1 MSQTVLIVCGAAV
14 GAGAALLA
22 GELLPSAPRLGPAL
36 RRLDPPAP
44 RPGQQSD
51 IRRTSP
57 LGGAWAGRLAE
68 RMPGR
73 LPRADLDLLAQSTE
87 QFVTNKVALAL
98 LGLLVPLVPAIG
110 WVLMGLSVPLFL
122 PAIAGVL
129 LAPVLWFV
137 PDWAVKS
144 EAAKARTEFA
154 HAAAA
159 WMDLVATRMAS
170 NVAAD
175 QALEDAARIGQGW
188 AFARIQEAL
197 LRARTEKSSPW
208 QALDDLGVQL
218 NLQVLTDVADI
229 MRLSSDDGASVYD
242 TLRNRAKSLT
252 GELLTAEAARANAD
266 SEKLHTPAALL
277 AVIAMIAMAFPA
289 VLNIFSI

>member
-1 MSQTVLIVCGAAV
+1 MSQTVLVACGAAV
-14 GAGAALLA
+14 GGGIALLVR
-22 GELLPSAPRLGPAL
+22 EILPSAPRLGPAL
-36 RRLDPPAP
+36 RRLDPPPA
-44 RPGQQSD
+44 RPGQPQA
-51 IRRTSP
+51 TTPGSP

-68 RMPGR
+68 RLR
-73 LPRADLDLLAQSTE
+73 LPRADLDLLAQSPE

-110 WVLMGLSVPLFL
+110 WVLMGLSVPLVI
-122 PAIAGVL
+122 PGIAGVL

-175 QALEDAARIGQGW
+175 QALEDAARIGRGW
-188 AFARIQEAL
+188 AFARIREAL

-208 QALDDLGVQL
+208 AALDDLGTQL
-218 NLQVLTDVADI
+218 DLPVLTDVADI

-252 GELLTAEAARANAD
+252 NELLTADAARANAD

>member
-1 MSQTVLIVCGAAV
+1 MSQTTLIVCGVAI

-22 GELLPSAPRLGPAL
+22 REVRPSAPRLGPAL
-36 RRLDPPAP
+36 RRLDPPSL
-44 RPGQQSD
+44 RPGQQPAASA
-51 IRRTSP
+51 SP
-57 LGGAWAGRLAE
+57 LGGACAGRLAE
-68 RMPGR
+68 RLR
-73 LPRADLDLLAQSTE
+73 LPRADLDLLAQSPE

-110 WVLMGLSVPLFL
+110 WVLMGLSVPLFI
-122 PAIAGVL
+122 PGIAGVL

-144 EAAKARTEFA
+144 EADKARTEFA

-170 NVAAD
+170 NVASD
-175 QALEDAARIGQGW
+175 QALEDAARIGHGW

-208 QALDDLGVQL
+208 QALDDLGTQL
-218 NLQVLTDVADI
+218 HLPVLTDVADI

-252 GELLTAEAARANAD
+252 NELLTAEAARANAD

>member
-1 MSQTVLIVCGAAV
+1 MSQTVLVACGAAV
-14 GAGAALLA
+14 GGGIALLVR
-22 GELLPSAPRLGPAL
+22 EVLPSAPRLGPAL
-36 RRLDPPAP
+36 RRLNPPPA
-44 RPGQQSD
+44 RPGQQP
-51 IRRTSP
+51 TTPTASP

-68 RMPGR
+68 RLK
-73 LPRADLDLLAQSTE
+73 LPRADLDLLAQSPE

-110 WVLMGLSVPLFL
+110 WVLMGLSVPLFI
-122 PAIAGVL
+122 PGIAGVL
-129 LAPVLWFV
+129 LAPVLWLV
-137 PDWAVKS
+137 PDWAVKT

-159 WMDLVATRMAS
+159 WMELVANRVMCNRAP
-170 NVAAD
+170 D

-208 QALDDLGVQL
+208 AALDELGTQL
-218 NLQVLTDVADI
+218 KLPVLSETADI
-229 MRLSSDDGASVYD
+229 MRLSADDGAAVYA
-242 TLRNRAKSLT
+242 TLRNRAKALT
-252 GELLTAEAARANAD
+252 NELLTADAARANAD

>member
-1 MSQTVLIVCGAAV
+1 MSQTTLIVCGIAT
-14 GAGAALLA
+14 GAGIALLVR
-22 GELLPSAPRLGPAL
+22 ELAPSAPRLGPAL
-36 RRLDPPAP
+36 RRLDPPAA
-44 RPGQQSD
+44 RPGDQPH
-51 IRRTSP
+51 RTAA
-57 LGGAWAGRLAE
+57 GTAWAGRLAE

-73 LPRADLDLLAQSTE
+73 IPGSDLTLLNQTPE
-87 QFVTNKVALAL
+87 QFFTNKTGLAL
-98 LGLLVPLVPAIG
+98 LGLLAPLVPAVG
-110 WVLMGLSVPLFL
+110 WLLMGLSVPLFI
-122 PAIAGVL
+122 PAGGGML
-129 LAPVLWFV
+129 LAAVLWFV
-137 PDWAVKS
+137 PDLSVARD
-144 EAAKARTEFA
+144 ADRARTEFA

-175 QALEDAARIGQGW
+175 QALEDAARIGHGW

-208 QALDDLGVQL
+208 QALADLGTQL
-218 NLQVLTDVADI
+218 RLPVLNDVADI

-242 TLRNRAKSLT
+242 TLRNRSKSLT
-252 GELLTAEAARANAD
+252 SELLTAEAARANSD

-277 AVIAMIAMAFPA
+277 AVIVMIAMAFPA

>member
-1 MSQTVLIVCGAAV
+1 MSQTVLVLCGAGV
-14 GAGAALLA
+14 GAGAALLVREA
-22 GELLPSAPRLGPAL
+22 LPSAPRLGPAL
-36 RRLDPPAP
+36 RRLDPPAT
-44 RPGQQSD
+44 RPGEHGPPDSRQ
-51 IRRTSP
+51 T
-57 LGGAWAGRLAE
+57 AWAGRLAE
-68 RMPGR
+68 RLR
-73 LPRADLDLLAQSTE
+73 LPRTDLDLLAQSPE
-87 QFVTNKVALAL
+87 WFVTHKVALAL
-98 LGLLVPLVPAIG
+98 LGLLVPLVPAFG
-110 WVLMGLSVPLFL
+110 WVLMGLSVPLAV
-122 PAIAGVL
+122 PGITGVL

-137 PDWAVKS
+137 PDQAVRS

-175 QALEDAARIGQGW
+175 QALEDAARIGHGW
-188 AFARIQEAL
+188 AFARIREAL

-208 QALDDLGVQL
+208 AVLDDLGSQL
-218 NLQVLTDVADI
+218 NLPVLTDVADI

-242 TLRNRAKSLT
+242 TLRNRAKGLT
-252 GELLTAEAARANAD
+252 NELLTADAARANAD

-289 VLNIFSI
+289 VLNIFSL

>member
-1 MSQTVLIVCGAAV
+1 M
-14 GAGAALLA
+14 
-22 GELLPSAPRLGPAL
+22 
-36 RRLDPPAP
+36 
-44 RPGQQSD
+44 
-51 IRRTSP
+51 
-57 LGGAWAGRLAE
+57 
-68 RMPGR
+68 
-73 LPRADLDLLAQSTE
+73 
-87 QFVTNKVALAL
+87 
-98 LGLLVPLVPAIG
+98 
-110 WVLMGLSVPLFL
+110 
-122 PAIAGVL
+122 
-129 LAPVLWFV
+129 
-137 PDWAVKS
+137 PDWAVAS

-175 QALEDAARIGQGW
+175 QALEDAARIGHGW
-188 AFARIQEAL
+188 AFTRLQEAL

-208 QALDDLGVQL
+208 QALADLGTQL
-218 NLQVLTDVADI
+218 RLPVLNDVADI

-252 GELLTAEAARANAD
+252 NELLTAEAARANAD

-277 AVIAMIAMAFPA
+277 AVIVMIAMAFPA

>member
-1 MSQTVLIVCGAAV
+1 MSQTALVVCGAAV

-44 RPGQQSD
+44 RPGQQPAPRASL
-51 IRRTSP
+51 SS
-57 LGGAWAGRLAE
+57 AWAGRLAE

-73 LPRADLDLLAQSTE
+73 LPRADLDLLAQSPE

-98 LGLLVPLVPAIG
+98 LGLLVPLVPALG
-110 WVLMGLSVPLFL
+110 WVLMGLSVPLYL

-252 GELLTAEAARANAD
+252 NELLTAEAARANAD

>member
-1 MSQTVLIVCGAAV
+1 MSQTVLVTCGAAV
-14 GAGAALLA
+14 GGGIALLVR
-22 GELLPSAPRLGPAL
+22 EILPSAPRLGPAL
-36 RRLDPPAP
+36 RRLDPPMV
-44 RPGQQSD
+44 RPGQQQA
-51 IRRTSP
+51 TTPASP

-68 RMPGR
+68 RLK
-73 LPRADLDLLAQSTE
+73 LPRADLSLLAQSPE

-98 LGLLVPLVPAIG
+98 LGLLVPLIPAIG
-110 WVLMGLSVPLFL
+110 WVLMGLSVPLFI
-122 PAIAGVL
+122 PGIAGVL

-137 PDWAVKS
+137 PDWAVKT

-175 QALEDAARIGQGW
+175 QALEDAARIGRGW
-188 AFARIQEAL
+188 AFGRIQEAL

-208 QALDDLGVQL
+208 AALAELGSQL
-218 NLQVLTDVADI
+218 NLPILTDVADI
-229 MRLSSDDGASVYD
+229 VRLSSDDGAAVYD

-252 GELLTAEAARANAD
+252 NELLTTDAARANAD

>member
-1 MSQTVLIVCGAAV
+1 MSQTVLVTCGAAV
-14 GAGAALLA
+14 GGGIALLVR
-22 GELLPSAPRLGPAL
+22 ELLPSAPRLGPAL
-36 RRLDPPAP
+36 RRLDPPPA
-44 RPGQQSD
+44 RPGQQQ
-51 IRRTSP
+51 IPTASP
-57 LGGAWAGRLAE
+57 WGAWASRLAE
-68 RMPGR
+68 RLK
-73 LPRADLDLLAQSTE
+73 LPQADLDLLAQSPE

-110 WVLMGLSVPLFL
+110 WVLMGLSVPLFI
-122 PAIAGVL
+122 PGIAGLL
-129 LAPVLWFV
+129 LAPVLWLV
-137 PDWAVKS
+137 PDWAVRT

-159 WMDLVATRMAS
+159 WMELVANRVMCNRAP
-170 NVAAD
+170 D
-175 QALEDAARIGQGW
+175 QALEDAARIGRGW

-208 QALDDLGVQL
+208 AALDDLGTQL
-218 NLQVLTDVADI
+218 KLPVLTETADI
-229 MRLSSDDGASVYD
+229 MRLSSDDGAAVYA
-242 TLRNRAKSLT
+242 TLRNRAKALT
-252 GELLTAEAARANAD
+252 NELLTADAARANAD

>member
-1 MSQTVLIVCGAAV
+1 MSQTVLVTCGAAV
-14 GAGAALLA
+14 GGGIALLVR
-22 GELLPSAPRLGPAL
+22 EIIPSAPRLGPAL
-36 RRLDPPAP
+36 RRLDPPP
-44 RPGQQSD
+44 LRPGQQPAP
-51 IRRTSP
+51 TSASL

-68 RMPGR
+68 RLR
-73 LPRADLDLLAQSTE
+73 LPRADLDLLAQSPE

-110 WVLMGLSVPLFL
+110 WVLMGLSVPLFI
-122 PAIAGVL
+122 PGIAGIL
-129 LAPVLWFV
+129 LAPVLWLV
-137 PDWAVKS
+137 PDWAVRA

-159 WMDLVATRMAS
+159 WMELVANRVMCNRAP
-170 NVAAD
+170 D

-208 QALDDLGVQL
+208 AALDELGTQL
-218 NLQVLTDVADI
+218 KLPVLTETADI
-229 MRLSSDDGASVYD
+229 MRLSSDDGAAVYA
-242 TLRNRAKSLT
+242 TLRNRSKALT
-252 GELLTAEAARANAD
+252 TELLTADAARANAD

-277 AVIAMIAMAFPA
+277 AVIVMIAMAFPA

>member
-1 MSQTVLIVCGAAV
+1 MSQTALIVCGAAT
-14 GAGAALLA
+14 GAGIALLVR
-22 GELLPSAPRLGPAL
+22 ELVPSAPRLGPAL
-36 RRLDPPAP
+36 RRLDPPVL
-44 RPGQQSD
+44 RPGDQQHG
-51 IRRTSP
+51 RTHAV
-57 LGGAWAGRLAE
+57 GTAWAGQLAE

-73 LPRADLDLLAQSTE
+73 VPSADLDLLHQTPE
-87 QFVTNKVALAL
+87 QFFTNKTALAL
-98 LGLLVPLVPAIG
+98 LGLLVPLVPAVG
-110 WVLMGLSVPLFL
+110 WLLMGLPVPFFI
-122 PAIAGVL
+122 PAAASLL
-129 LAPVLWFV
+129 LAAVLWFV
-137 PDWAVKS
+137 PDWAVAT
-144 EAAKARTEFA
+144 EATKARTEFA

-188 AFARIQEAL
+188 AFTRIQEAL

-208 QALDDLGVQL
+208 QALADLGTQL
-218 NLQVLTDVADI
+218 RLPVLNDVADI

-252 GELLTAEAARANAD
+252 NELLTAEAARANAD

-277 AVIAMIAMAFPA
+277 AVIVMIAMAFPA

>member
-1 MSQTVLIVCGAAV
+1 MSQTVLVTCGAAV
-14 GAGAALLA
+14 GGGIALLVR
-22 GELLPSAPRLGPAL
+22 EILPSAPRLGPAL
-36 RRLDPPAP
+36 RRLDPPMV
-44 RPGQQSD
+44 RPGQD
-51 IRRTSP
+51 PTRTATSP

-68 RMPGR
+68 RLK
-73 LPRADLDLLAQSTE
+73 LPRADLSLLAQSPE

-110 WVLMGLSVPLFL
+110 WVLMGLSVPLFI
-122 PAIAGVL
+122 PGIAGVL

-137 PDWAVKS
+137 PDWAVKT
-144 EAAKARTEFA
+144 EAAKARIEFA
-154 HAAAA
+154 HAASA
-159 WMDLVATRMAS
+159 WMDLVAIRMAS
-170 NVAAD
+170 NLAAD
-175 QALEDAARIGQGW
+175 QALEDAARIGRGW

-208 QALDDLGVQL
+208 AALDDLGAQL
-218 NLQVLTDVADI
+218 NLPVLTDVADI
-229 MRLSSDDGASVYD
+229 MRLSSDDGASVYG

-252 GELLTAEAARANAD
+252 NELLTADAARANAD

-289 VLNIFSI
+289 VLDILSI

>member
-1 MSQTVLIVCGAAV
+1 MSQTALVVCGAAV
-14 GAGAALLA
+14 GAGVALLA

-36 RRLDPPAP
+36 RRLDPPTS
-44 RPGQQSD
+44 RPGQHPARQHA
-51 IRRTSP
+51 
-57 LGGAWAGRLAE
+57 LGDAWAGRLAE

-73 LPRADLDLLAQSTE
+73 LPRADLDLLAQSPE
-87 QFVTNKVALAL
+87 QFVTNKVALAM

-110 WVLMGLSVPLFL
+110 WVLMGLSVPLYL

-175 QALEDAARIGQGW
+175 QALEDAARIGRGW
-188 AFARIQEAL
+188 AFSRIQEAL

-208 QALDDLGVQL
+208 QALDDLGTEL

-252 GELLTAEAARANAD
+252 NELLTAEAARANAD

>member
-1 MSQTVLIVCGAAV
+1 MSLTALILCGAA
-14 GAGAALLA
+14 AGGGIALLVR
-22 GELLPSAPRLGPAL
+22 EVTPSAPRLGPAL
-36 RRLDPPAP
+36 RRLDPPVAGP
-44 RPGQQSD
+44 GSRQPGRPQ
-51 IRRTSP
+51 P
-57 LGGAWAGRLAE
+57 AGGAWAGRLAE

-73 LPRADLDLLAQSTE
+73 IPRADLDLLHQSPE

-98 LGLLVPLVPAIG
+98 LGLLVPLVPSVG
-110 WVLMGLSVPLFL
+110 WALMGLPVFMFI
-122 PAIAGVL
+122 PAVAGVL
-129 LAPVLWFV
+129 LAAVLWFV
-137 PDWAVKS
+137 PDWAVAT
-144 EAAKARTEFA
+144 EAGKARTEFA

-175 QALEDAARIGQGW
+175 QALEDAARIGNGW
-188 AFARIQEAL
+188 AFTRIQEAL

-208 QALDDLGVQL
+208 QALADLGTQL
-218 NLQVLTDVADI
+218 RLPVLNDVADI

-252 GELLTAEAARANAD
+252 NELLTAEAARANAD

-277 AVIAMIAMAFPA
+277 AVIVMIAMAFPA

>member
-36 RRLDPPAP
+36 RRLDPPAA
-44 RPGQQSD
+44 RPGQQPAT
-51 IRRTSP
+51 RTSP
-57 LGGAWAGRLAE
+57 WDGAAGRLAE

-73 LPRADLDLLAQSTE
+73 LPRADLDLLAQSPE
-87 QFVTNKVALAL
+87 QFVTNKLALAL

-110 WVLMGLSVPLFL
+110 WVLMGLSVPLFI

-129 LAPVLWFV
+129 LAPVLWLV

-208 QALDDLGVQL
+208 QALDDLGTQL

-252 GELLTAEAARANAD
+252 NELLTAEAARANAD

>member
-1 MSQTVLIVCGAAV
+1 MSQTALVVCGAAV

-44 RPGQQSD
+44 RPGQQSAP
-51 IRRTSP
+51 RAS
-57 LGGAWAGRLAE
+57 LSSAWAGRLAE

-73 LPRADLDLLAQSTE
+73 LPRADLDLLAQSPE

-98 LGLLVPLVPAIG
+98 LGLLVPLVPALG
-110 WVLMGLSVPLFL
+110 WVLMGLSVPLYL

-137 PDWAVKS
+137 PDWAVTS

>member
-1 MSQTVLIVCGAAV
+1 MSQTALIVCGAAI

-36 RRLDPPAP
+36 RRLDPPAS
-44 RPGQQSD
+44 RPGQQPA
-51 IRRTSP
+51 RQP
-57 LGGAWAGRLAE
+57 ALGGAWAGRLAE

-73 LPRADLDLLAQSTE
+73 LPRADLDLLAQSPE

-98 LGLLVPLVPAIG
+98 LGLLVPLVPALG
-110 WVLMGLSVPLFL
+110 WVLMGLSVPLYL
-122 PAIAGVL
+122 PAVAGVL

-154 HAAAA
+154 HAAGA

>member
-1 MSQTVLIVCGAAV
+1 MSQSVLVVCGATL
-14 GAGAALLA
+14 GGGIALLA
-22 GELLPSAPRLGPAL
+22 RELLPSAPRLGPAL
-36 RRLDPPAP
+36 RRLHPPAT
-44 RPGQQSD
+44 RPGQQLAT
-51 IRRTSP
+51 TSAAP
-57 LGGAWAGRLAE
+57 WGGAWAGRLAE
-68 RMPGR
+68 RLR
-73 LPRADLDLLAQSTE
+73 LPRADLDLLAQSPE
-87 QFVTNKVALAL
+87 QFVTNKAALAL

-110 WVLMGLSVPLFL
+110 WTLMGLSVPVFIPGL
-122 PAIAGVL
+122 AGVL
-129 LAPVLWFV
+129 LAPVLWLV

-144 EAAKARTEFA
+144 EATKARTEFA

-175 QALEDAARIGQGW
+175 QALEDAARIGRGW
-188 AFARIQEAL
+188 AFARIQETL

-208 QALDDLGVQL
+208 AALDDLGTQL
-218 NLQVLTDVADI
+218 NLPVLTDVADI

-242 TLRNRAKSLT
+242 TLRNRAKGLT
-252 GELLTAEAARANAD
+252 GELLTADAARANAD

>member
-1 MSQTVLIVCGAAV
+1 MSQTVLVTCGAAV
-14 GAGAALLA
+14 GGGIALLVR
-22 GELLPSAPRLGPAL
+22 EILPSAPRLGPAL
-36 RRLDPPAP
+36 RRLDPPP
-44 RPGQQSD
+44 LRPGQQPAPASA
-51 IRRTSP
+51 SP

-68 RMPGR
+68 RLK
-73 LPRADLDLLAQSTE
+73 LPRADLDLLAQSPE

-110 WVLMGLSVPLFL
+110 WVLMGLSVPLFI
-122 PAIAGVL
+122 PGIAGVL
-129 LAPVLWFV
+129 LAPVLWLV
-137 PDWAVKS
+137 PDWAVKT

-159 WMDLVATRMAS
+159 WMELVANRVMCNRAP
-170 NVAAD
+170 D

-208 QALDDLGVQL
+208 AALDELGTQL
-218 NLQVLTDVADI
+218 KLPVLTETADI
-229 MRLSSDDGASVYD
+229 MRLSSDDGAAVYA
-242 TLRNRAKSLT
+242 TLRNRSKALT
-252 GELLTAEAARANAD
+252 NELLTADAARANAD

-277 AVIAMIAMAFPA
+277 AVIVMIAMAFPA